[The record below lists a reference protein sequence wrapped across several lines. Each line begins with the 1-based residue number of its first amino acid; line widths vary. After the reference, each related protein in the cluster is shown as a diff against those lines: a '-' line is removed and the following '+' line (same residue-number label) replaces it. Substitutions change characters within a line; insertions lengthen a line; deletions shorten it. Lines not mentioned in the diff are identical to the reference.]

1 MSSTK
6 LRQIVVDEYNYK
18 ELKRLG
24 HAGDSFNDVITQ
36 VLEIVKSS
44 KMGAE
49 AKG

>member
-6 LRQIVVDEYNYK
+6 LRQIVVDDNNYN

-36 VLEIVKSS
+36 VLKKVRDDRLEV
-44 KMGAE
+44 MAE
-49 AKG
+49 G